1 MNTTAPS
8 GTRMMLRGL
17 TRRCPR
23 CGSGHLFH
31 KWFKMVP
38 DCPRCGLH
46 FEREE
51 GYWTGAIAVNTI
63 IIGAVFTVV
72 FVTAM
77 VLTIPTI
84 PWAPI
89 LAAVLPIMAIGPF
102 VAYPFSKTIWVAID
116 MSFLQPLGISLGGG

>member
-1 MNTTAPS
+1 MNATAPS
-8 GTRMMLRGL
+8 RTRMMLRGF

-23 CGSGHLFH
+23 CGGGKLFH

-63 IIGAVFTVV
+63 IIGGIFTVV
-72 FVTAM
+72 FVISMA
-77 VLTIPTI
+77 LTVPDI
-84 PWAPI
+84 PWVTI
-89 LAAVLPIMAIGPF
+89 LMAVIPIMTVGP
-102 VAYPFSKTIWVAID
+102 VLVYPFSKTIWLAID
-116 MSFLQPLGISLGGG
+116 LSFLQPLGISLGGG

>member
-1 MNTTAPS
+1 MSATAPS
-8 GTRMMLRGL
+8 RTRMLLRGA

-23 CGSGHLFH
+23 CGSGKLFH

-38 DCPRCGLH
+38 DCPRCGMH

-63 IIGAVFTVV
+63 IVGAIFTVV

-77 VLTIPTI
+77 ALTIPDI
-84 PWAPI
+84 PWVTI
-89 LAAVLPIMAIGPF
+89 LMAVIPIMSVGPLL
-102 VAYPFSKTIWVAID
+102 VYPFSKTLWLAID
-116 MSFLQPLGISLGGG
+116 ISFLQPLGLRMN

>member
-1 MNTTAPS
+1 MSTTAPS
-8 GTRMMLRGL
+8 RTRMLLRGA

-23 CGSGHLFH
+23 CGSGKLFH

-38 DCPRCGLH
+38 DCPRCGMH

-63 IIGAVFTVV
+63 IVGAIFTIV

-77 VLTIPTI
+77 ALTIPDI
-84 PWAPI
+84 PWVTI
-89 LAAVLPIMAIGPF
+89 LMAVIPIM
-102 VAYPFSKTIWVAID
+102 
-116 MSFLQPLGISLGGG
+116 

>member
-1 MNTTAPS
+1 MSATAPS
-8 GTRMMLRGL
+8 RTRMLLRGA

-23 CGSGHLFH
+23 CGSGKLFH

-38 DCPRCGLH
+38 DCPRCGMH

-63 IIGAVFTVV
+63 IVGAIFTIV

-77 VLTIPTI
+77 ALTIPDI
-84 PWAPI
+84 PWVTI
-89 LAAVLPIMAIGPF
+89 LMAVIPIMSVGPLL
-102 VAYPFSKTIWVAID
+102 VYPFSKTLWLAID
-116 MSFLQPLGISLGGG
+116 ISFLQPLGLRMN